1 MAKKNKPVEDM
12 DAKTAA
18 KGMDVKTEYMQEI
31 VFNVVD
37 AKTAA
42 KGMDVKI
49 EEEENA

>member
-18 KGMDVKTEYMQEI
+18 KGMDVK
-31 VFNVVD
+31 
-37 AKTAA
+37 
-42 KGMDVKI
+42 I